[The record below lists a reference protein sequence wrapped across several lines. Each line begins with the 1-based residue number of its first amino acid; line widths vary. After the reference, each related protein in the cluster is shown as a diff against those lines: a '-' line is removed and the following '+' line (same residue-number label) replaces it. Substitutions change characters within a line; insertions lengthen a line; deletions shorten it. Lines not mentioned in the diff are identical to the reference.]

1 MELGG
6 HFRLAGIHARVSGRI
21 SALWRNARSR
31 AGAHP
36 LSRHSKR
43 VTGAL
48 LALLA
53 LAMGS
58 WAESRAAT
66 SSLNGWLKSHPPEP
80 AAWLAA
86 VSARGYREVTLANEA
101 SLFHKAAHALPVQLD
116 SDSSVWVADPADSQ
130 ADLWLAVFARGETQ
144 NEAGF
149 RLYCLDCAAAPKAW
163 ARLGV
168 GWSAFDPALQAA
180 SRGQARLASLK
191 RTNKPKKQPVPR
203 DPREI
208 LY

>member
-101 SLFHKAAHALPVQLD
+101 SLFHKAAHALP
-116 SDSSVWVADPADSQ
+116 ADSQ